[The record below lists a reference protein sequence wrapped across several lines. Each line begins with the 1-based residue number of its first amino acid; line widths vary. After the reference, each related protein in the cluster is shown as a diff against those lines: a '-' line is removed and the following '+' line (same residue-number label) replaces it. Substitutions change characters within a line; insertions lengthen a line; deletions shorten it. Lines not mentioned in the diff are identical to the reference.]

1 MVRRRFMGE
10 LVNCNNAIIESGF
23 IANMQNFKSMI
34 IFDSDYFH
42 RLFCPLLPVDEQV
55 RLQIFG
61 IL

>member
-1 MVRRRFMGE
+1 MGE